1 MPYGYRTIVGVF
13 CLLLGCCLLRLSLF
27 SLPARPPAQRIEGQ
41 ALRQD
46 LYVLLERLAEHSA
59 FFALEPQRRQAAL
72 KQAAHRLAERY
83 PISITGDRL
92 AAELTKLLSPLGDP
106 GVSVAPFP
114 SGAARLPVTLRPY
127 KDRWLALTRAQR
139 PLDPDYPFI
148 SHIDGI
154 PLSRWLQASQAYLP
168 TQMQQHAG
176 MQAFWLER
184 LGLLRQD
191 IGLRQRPEV
200 TLTLS
205 NDDQQQRQLTLALAQ
220 PRQTLA
226 PEPGLT
232 EPEVTETGLTEP
244 EVTETGLTEPGLT
257 AQNSAP
263 PELQQWVSEPKLQS
277 PTRPSQLET
286 DMGAGPELARQAMRI
301 SITDLDELAMDP
313 ILQATLAAGLQR
325 PLLLLDLRH
334 AHGTHPELLQLLTGY
349 DDVPKA
355 MRPLG
360 FANYRRAPGL
370 RNDYLGPLHFIR
382 LEEPSRQSR
391 LTAATDSAATTQPR
405 PRLMPMSGQQAFS
418 PFYVRPYPSV
428 SSPSAAF
435 PTNNRLAL
443 LIGPDCRQECEW
455 IAHSAKSWSRVTL
468 IGERTV
474 GDLGRKYYFTLPNS
488 GLRIGVSASLA
499 YTNEGQL
506 LSGVGTLPDIELT
519 EGEALE
525 WRRLQELLSPQPDDL
540 RHRLA
545 LLQTEAQASGA
556 EPQSLQ
562 TAQH

>member
-27 SLPARPPAQRIEGQ
+27 SLPARLPAQRIEGQ

-46 LYVLLERLAEHSA
+46 LYVLLERLTENSA

-72 KQAAHRLAERY
+72 NQAAHRLAERY

-92 AAELTKLLSPLGDP
+92 AAEITKLLSTLGDP
-106 GVSVAPFP
+106 GASVAPFP
-114 SGAARLPVTLRPY
+114 TGAARLPVTLRPY
-127 KDRWLALTRAQR
+127 RDRWLALTLAQR

-205 NDDQQQRQLTLALAQ
+205 NDDQQQRQLILALS
-220 PRQTLA
+220 RQTLA

-232 EPEVTETGLTEP
+232 ESEVPGLTEH
-244 EVTETGLTEPGLT
+244 GL
-257 AQNSAP
+257 AAS
-263 PELQQWVSEPKLQS
+263 ELRQWVSEPELQS

-286 DMGAGPELARQAMRI
+286 DMGAEPELARQAMRI
-301 SITDLDELAMDP
+301 SITNLDELAINP

-349 DDVPKA
+349 DDGPKA
-355 MRPLG
+355 KRPLG

-370 RNDYLGPLHFIR
+370 RNDYLGPLNFIP
-382 LEEPSRQSR
+382 LEESSRQPR
-391 LTAATDSAATTQPR
+391 QTAATDSLATTQPR
-405 PRLMPMSGQQAFS
+405 PMLMPMPGQQAFS

-428 SSPSAAF
+428 SSPSGAF
-435 PTNNRLAL
+435 PANNRLAL

-499 YTNEGQL
+499 YTSEGQL

-519 EGEALE
+519 GGEPLE
-525 WRRLQELLSPQPDDL
+525 WHRLQELLSPQPDDL

-545 LLQTEAQASGA
+545 LLQTEAQTETQAPGA
-556 EPQSLQ
+556 EPQPLQ